1 MPVDS
6 SSQEPDP
13 GHIAGDV
20 TTLELIWDRIA
31 HTLDDTAVSDIEA
44 QLADL
49 RAAADSEDVVA
60 ATEAAP
66 RLVETVSSLNPP
78 A

>member
-1 MPVDS
+1 MVDS
-6 SSQEPDP
+6 SSDEPDP

-44 QLADL
+44 QLAEL
-49 RAAADSEDVVA
+49 RAAADTEDLVA
-60 ATEAAP
+60 ATQAAP
-66 RLVETVSSLNPP
+66 RLVETVSSLHP
-78 A
+78 